1 MWTRD
6 SNEPRS
12 WGKYRRTYAR
22 IAAGSGNRRAI
33 FTATLP
39 RGGMWELAYHSPFVG
54 GKTRKRGKENAKR
67 ERMARLTGN
76 SGSELGQ
83 YDVTLLTGNRAR
95 PVEFDASAAERGWND
110 LGTFDLAAGQVRLS
124 SSDAT
129 EGESGIVDA
138 IRWMPVNQIE
148 SANPRLSARM
158 DR

>member
-39 RGGMWELAYHSPFVG
+39 RAGLWELAYHSPFVG
-54 GKTRKRGKENAKR
+54 GKMRKRGKDNAKR
-67 ERMARLTGN
+67 ERMARLTGD

-83 YDVTLLTGNRAR
+83 YDVTLLTENRVR

-110 LGTFDLAAGQVRLS
+110 LGTFDLTAGTVRLS
-124 SSDAT
+124 ISDAT
-129 EGESGIVDA
+129 EGESVIVDA
-138 IRWMPVNQIE
+138 IRWMPVNQIK